1 MNKNYVSP
9 IFLFITSIFI
19 TSLIVSNVTGVKLAL
34 LFGEVLPAAII
45 IFPITYIIGDVLTEV
60 YGFKKAR
67 SGIWLGFFCNLIF
80 VTAIW
85 VAGLLP
91 PASFWSEN
99 QQSYESI
106 LGSTPRLLIAS
117 LCAYAIGEL
126 INSLVLSRLKI
137 ATKGKWLWSRT
148 ISSTVVGQGLDSL
161 IFITIA
167 FTGTP
172 GIVRMILLQWAV
184 KVAYEVLATPIT
196 YLIVGYLKKK
206 ENIDTTDHE
215 ISILPFSNSND

>member
-1 MNKNYVSP
+1 M
-9 IFLFITSIFI
+9 
-19 TSLIVSNVTGVKLAL
+19 
-34 LFGEVLPAAII
+34 
-45 IFPITYIIGDVLTEV
+45 
-60 YGFKKAR
+60 
-67 SGIWLGFFCNLIF
+67 
-80 VTAIW
+80 
-85 VAGLLP
+85 
-91 PASFWSEN
+91 
-99 QQSYESI
+99 
-106 LGSTPRLLIAS
+106 
-117 LCAYAIGEL
+117 
-126 INSLVLSRLKI
+126 
-137 ATKGKWLWSRT
+137 
-148 ISSTVVGQGLDSL
+148 